1 MADGARQEG
10 HSPQDAPAPA
20 HPEGHTPLGGG
31 PPVGAQAGGQAGGR
45 AGSRGTDQT
54 SARRAQAK
62 VNVAAIERNCE
73 RLRTQL
79 RLETALCAVVKADGY
94 GHGAAQSA
102 RAALA
107 GGASWLAVADDR
119 EARELR
125 EAGLRDT
132 RVLIMGALSP
142 VELAGALAADADVVV
157 WNEDYLAAVAAAGGG
172 RVHVK
177 FDSGMGRLGT
187 RDPEEASRV
196 AAAARQTPGVQLAGV
211 MTHFA
216 TADDLN
222 DDGFFAGQLLAFTRW
237 ARTVKAQAP
246 DMLVHAANSAATMR
260 DSEAQ
265 FDMVRCGIAIYG
277 MDPFGKDP
285 AARALE
291 PALELSSYVA
301 EVKMCRAGESA
312 GYGRQFVADL
322 DTYIGVLPIGYGD
335 GWRRGL
341 SNNADVL
348 IGGRRYPLVGTV
360 SMDSVTVDLG
370 LEHDPEQLRGERA
383 ILIGIQ
389 GSERI
394 TAEEVARRLE
404 TINYEIT
411 CALTPRVP
419 RVYHRDGITIDPGAS
434 VAPARTADAG
444 PG

>member
-1 MADGARQEG
+1 M
-10 HSPQDAPAPA
+10 
-20 HPEGHTPLGGG
+20 
-31 PPVGAQAGGQAGGR
+31 
-45 AGSRGTDQT
+45 
-54 SARRAQAK
+54 
-62 VNVAAIERNCE
+62 
-73 RLRTQL
+73 
-79 RLETALCAVVKADGY
+79 
-94 GHGAAQSA
+94 
-102 RAALA
+102 
-107 GGASWLAVADDR
+107 
-119 EARELR
+119 
-125 EAGLRDT
+125 
-132 RVLIMGALSP
+132 
-142 VELAGALAADADVVV
+142 
-157 WNEDYLAAVAAAGGG
+157 
-172 RVHVK
+172 HVK

-196 AAAARQTPGVQLAGV
+196 AAAARHTPGVQLAGV

-222 DDGFFAGQLLAFTRW
+222 DDGFFASQLAIFTRW
-237 ARTVKAQAP
+237 ARTVKTEAP
-246 DMLVHAANSAATMR
+246 DVLVHAANSAATMR
-260 DSEAQ
+260 DAEAQ

-291 PALELSSYVA
+291 PALELNSYVA

-312 GYGRQFVADL
+312 GYGRQFVADT

-383 ILIGIQ
+383 VLIGIQ

-419 RVYHRDGITIDPGAS
+419 RVYHRDGVADDAGAQG
-434 VAPARTADAG
+434 ARARTADAG
-444 PG
+444 LA